1 MISCNYVGF
10 NAMEAFRPCNCEKG
24 SHLLLLWGWASGQ
37 KSPQGLQAI
46 HSSLEG
52 GNCMALAKDYVPSE
66 FIGVQFDMMAL
77 FLKGLC
83 VVCTGRPTERLGL
96 VDGEVQSAAQVFHD
110 GV

>member
-1 MISCNYVGF
+1 
-10 NAMEAFRPCNCEKG
+10 
-24 SHLLLLWGWASGQ
+24 
-37 KSPQGLQAI
+37 
-46 HSSLEG
+46 
-52 GNCMALAKDYVPSE
+52 MALAKDYVPSE